1 MTPDTSTV
9 QVSKPEEI
17 TADDLHEAYLFA
29 GLRKLKIGLMTAM
42 ESPAFRAAL
51 RGTALAKKRKQ
62 QHGKPAPDQQALKL
76 EKAA

>member
-1 MTPDTSTV
+1 MATDNAV
-9 QVSKPEEI
+9 QITKPAEI
-17 TADDLHEAYLFA
+17 TANDLHDAYLFA

-51 RGTALAKKRKQ
+51 RGTALAKKRKE
-62 QHGKPAPDQQALKL
+62 QHGEPAPIQRAIEL